1 MLAHRQ
7 TSTSV
12 FGPRGSHAACACS
25 TRLGSST
32 KPLSRVISCRAWDY
46 EETRWQPLH
55 DVQQPFSE
63 ASSAVAEQGPSATL
77 RRVLDVVR
85 EGDLDGM
92 LEFCP
97 DEVID
102 KLLALRKETG

>member
-1 MLAHRQ
+1 MLARRQ
-7 TSTSV
+7 TATGV
-12 FGPRGSHAACACS
+12 FGPRRSHTACG
-25 TRLGSST
+25 TLV
-32 KPLSRVISCRAWDY
+32 KPGFLRKYVFRSVACRAWEYD
-46 EETRWQPLH
+46 ETRWQPLH

-63 ASSAVAEQGPSATL
+63 ASSAVVEQGPSATL